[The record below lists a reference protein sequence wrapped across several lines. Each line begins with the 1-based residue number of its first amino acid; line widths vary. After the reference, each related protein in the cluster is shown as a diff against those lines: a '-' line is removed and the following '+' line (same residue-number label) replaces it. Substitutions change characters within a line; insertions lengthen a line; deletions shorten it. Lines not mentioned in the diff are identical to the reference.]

1 MYRILSGEGSK
12 TTTELV
18 ETGGARQRSKIKSLT
33 VQNTTLDDV
42 FVHYT
47 GRQLRDEQVKATRVR
62 DAGPSGDAAMNRMW
76 AIVERELRK
85 FFRSPA
91 LMLVSMV
98 FPLVQL
104 IVLGNAFGGKI
115 NDAQAGR
122 GRSGPRNAGGEVRE
136 AFAAVQANADTFQ
149 RGLLRQRPAG
159 DGRRAVRQASRA
171 RSSFRRSIRASS
183 TNRTIRASA

>member
-1 MYRILSGEGSK
+1 MRPK
-12 TTTELV
+12 V
-18 ETGGARQRSKIKSLT
+18 QVKSLS

-42 FVHYT
+42 FVHFT
-47 GRQLRDEQVKATRVR
+47 GRQLRDEQVKAYRLR
-62 DAGPSGDAAMNRMW
+62 DAGPAGDAAMNRMW

-115 NDAQAGR
+115 KDARLGSRGPGPRHAVGEGPRGPRGR
-122 GRSGPRNAGGEVRE
+122 GGRMREPSCRFSTPAIKEADGGCAHWSYRRAIIIPPRV
-136 AFAAVQANADTFQ
+136 FAASV
-149 RGLLRQRPAG
+149 
-159 DGRRAVRQASRA
+159 
-171 RSSFRRSIRASS
+171 
-183 TNRTIRASA
+183 